1 MPASNSSD
9 GADGMTKGPS
19 KDDAGDGGD
28 RPRREQTVEEKILR
42 MLKRVLT
49 DIAKD
54 TSTPPGMKHPLSENT
69 IQSIRECLGLI
80 SAREKELA
88 EESGRPSQSR
98 PEFID
103 EPKTTQVVTLSTG
116 RLQDGGGR
124 PRREQAVEKTG
135 RRQAALSNCRVSRDD
150 THPRCNDSNPPRNTT
165 TPKPR

>member
-103 EPKTTQVVTLSTG
+103 EPKTTQGVTLHRTPPGMEAVDRVGNKRSKKP
-116 RLQDGGGR
+116 GG
-124 PRREQAVEKTG
+124 
-135 RRQAALSNCRVSRDD
+135 D
-150 THPRCNDSNPPRNTT
+150 
-165 TPKPR
+165 KPH